1 MAAEAGLPADD
12 VAAAYRLGAASFGAA
27 NDLGRIGQP
36 EEVAAMAVLLCSPRT
51 GYTVGATI
59 PVDGGTDFF

>member
-1 MAAEAGLPADD
+1 
-12 VAAAYRLGAASFGAA
+12 LGAASFGAA